1 MKFLSVY
8 TPDTSKPADFGPDKQ
23 QRMGALIQQGLSD
36 GSLLHTGGLLSQGG
50 ARIGISAGKFTVTDG
65 PYAEAKEV
73 IAGYAL
79 IEVESFEAAIE
90 YSKRFL
96 EIAGDGVSE
105 LHRIVERDA
114 NCVQPPSP

>member
-1 MKFLSVY
+1 MKFLSIY

-23 QRMGALIQQGLSD
+23 QRMGELIQQGFSD
-36 GSLLHTGGLLSQGG
+36 GSLLHTGGLLAQGG
-50 ARIGISAGKFTVTDG
+50 ARIGLSGGKITVTDG

-79 IEVESFEAAIE
+79 IEVESFEAAVE

-96 EIAGDGVSE
+96 DIAGDGVSE
-105 LHRIVERDA
+105 LHRIVDGDI
-114 NCVQPPSP
+114 NCA

>member
-1 MKFLSVY
+1 MKFLSIY
-8 TPDTSKPADFGPDKQ
+8 TPDPGKPADFGPDKQ

-36 GSLLHTGGLLSQGG
+36 GSLLHTGGLLPQGS
-50 ARIGISAGKFTVTDG
+50 ARIGLSGGKITVTDG

-79 IEVESFEAAIE
+79 IEVESYEAAIE

-105 LHRIVERDA
+105 LHRIIESDA
-114 NCVQPPSP
+114 NCAPSP